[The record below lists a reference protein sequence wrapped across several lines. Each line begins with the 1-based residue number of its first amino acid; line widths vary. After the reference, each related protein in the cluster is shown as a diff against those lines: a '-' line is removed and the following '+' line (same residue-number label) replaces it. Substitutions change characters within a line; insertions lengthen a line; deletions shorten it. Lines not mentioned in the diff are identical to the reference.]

1 MGERKKLCSVIAIM
15 VIRLIMNA
23 ALSFMKRLSLMMQSL
38 TTANATK
45 MMDVYDTR

>member
-15 VIRLIMNA
+15 VVRLIMKA
-23 ALSFMKRLSLMMQSL
+23 ALAFTKRLSWMMQSL
-38 TTANATK
+38 TSAIATK